1 MTPEP
6 DTQRQPAAAVA
17 APWLFWLAAALLF
30 GYGHLTRVAPGGM
43 VDALMRDFAVGA
55 AMLGNISAMYWYAY
69 SIFQIPGGFLLDR
82 YGPGRIIAVSAL
94 LCTAGGLLFTYAPSV
109 EAANAGRFITGA
121 GGAALYACCVKIA
134 HASFDPRRFAL
145 LGGVTIL
152 IGMFGAALGQAPVAA
167 LIEIGGWRPVMFW
180 VALAALPL
188 GALVFLGHRKPA
200 KAPDT
205 AITSRELFGLMRD
218 VARLKQYWVITL
230 FAMMIAGPAISFPV
244 WGIAYYMQVLGYG
257 RAEAAIFT
265 TLALLGW
272 AAGSLSAG
280 WLSGRLLRRRKLFAI
295 IQAAMGLL
303 GWSLF
308 VAFPGLPEAVHYVL
322 MLLIGL
328 SAGGIVV
335 SFILIADSC
344 PPRAVGTATGISNT
358 VVMLMSAA
366 ILLIMGFVL
375 DLLWTGEIAD
385 GVRIYSPF
393 AFRMAYL
400 IMPASSLV
408 ALLAALAIREAPHGE
423 KKDSFT

>member
-1 MTPEP
+1 MERGKAPA
-6 DTQRQPAAAVA
+6 PAALA

-43 VDALMRDFAVGA
+43 VDVLMRDFAVGA
-55 AMLGNISAMYWYAY
+55 TMLGNISAMYWYAY

-82 YGPGRIIAVSAL
+82 FGPSRIIAVSAL
-94 LCTAGGLLFTYAPSV
+94 LCTLGGLLFAYAPSV

-134 HASFDPRRFAL
+134 HASFDSRRFAL
-145 LGGVTIL
+145 LGGATIL
-152 IGMFGAALGQAPVAA
+152 IGMFGAALGQAPVAV
-167 LIEIGGWRPVMFW
+167 LIDIGGWRPVMFW

-188 GALVFLGHRKPA
+188 GALVFLGRRSRRA
-200 KAPDT
+200 ESGEVVR
-205 AITSRELFGLMRD
+205 SRELLGLMRD
-218 VARLKQYWVITL
+218 VTHLRQYWIITL

-244 WGIAYYMQVLGYG
+244 WGIAYYMQVLGYV
-257 RAEAAIFT
+257 RPEAALFT
-265 TLALLGW
+265 TVALLGW
-272 AAGSLSAG
+272 ALGSLSAG
-280 WLSGRLLRRRKLFAI
+280 WLSGRWRRRKLIAVCE
-295 IQAAMGLL
+295 AVMGLV

-308 VAFPGLPEAVHYVL
+308 VAFPDLPEAVHFIL

-335 SFILIADSC
+335 SFILIADNC

-358 VVMLMSAA
+358 LVMLLSAA
-366 ILLIMGFVL
+366 ILLIMGYVL
-375 DLLWTGEIAD
+375 DLLWTGEIED

-400 IMPASSLV
+400 AMPAASLV
-408 ALLAALAIREAPHGE
+408 ALLAALWLREAPRGE
-423 KKDSFT
+423 TQESYK

>member
-1 MTPEP
+1 MSMQTEASRPP
-6 DTQRQPAAAVA
+6 PAAAA

-43 VDALMRDFAVGA
+43 VDALMRDFSVGA

-82 YGPGRIIAVSAL
+82 FGPGRIIAVSAI
-94 LCTAGGLLFTYAPSV
+94 LCTVGGLLFAYAPSV
-109 EAANAGRFITGA
+109 DAANAGRFITGA

-134 HASFDPRRFAL
+134 HASFDSRRFAL
-145 LGGVTIL
+145 LGGITIL

-188 GALVFLGHRKPA
+188 GVLVFLGHRKPGRPA
-200 KAPDT
+200 GEPVGT
-205 AITSRELFGLMRD
+205 RELMGLMRD

-244 WGIAYYMQVLGYG
+244 WGIAYYMQVLDYP
-257 RAEAAIFT
+257 RPEAALFT
-265 TLALLGW
+265 TVALLGW
-272 AAGSLSAG
+272 AGGSLSAG
-280 WLSGRLLRRRKLFAI
+280 WLSGRLMDRRKI
-295 IQAAMGLL
+295 IAVGEATAGLL

-308 VAFPGLPEAVHYVL
+308 VACPGLPEAVHYLL
-322 MLLIGL
+322 MLLIGI
-328 SAGGIVV
+328 SAGGIVIG
-335 SFILIADSC
+335 FILVADNC
-344 PPRAVGTATGISNT
+344 APRAVGTATGISNT
-358 VVMLMSAA
+358 LVMLTSAA

-375 DLLWTGEIAD
+375 DLLWGGVTTD

-393 AFRMAYL
+393 AFRMAY
-400 IMPASSLV
+400 IVMPASSLV
-408 ALLAALAIREAPHGE
+408 ALLAALSIRERPSPA
-423 KKDSFT
+423 

>member
-1 MTPEP
+1 MIGKRGTA
-6 DTQRQPAAAVA
+6 RVPAAAA
-17 APWLFWLAAALLF
+17 APWLFWLAAAVLF

-55 AMLGNISAMYWYAY
+55 AALGNISAMYWYAY

-82 YGPGRIIAVSAL
+82 FGPTRIIAISAI
-94 LCTAGGLLFTYAPSV
+94 LCAGGGLLFSYAPSV

-134 HASFDPRRFAL
+134 HASFDSRRFAL
-145 LGGVTIL
+145 LGGATIL
-152 IGMFGAALGQAPVAA
+152 IGMFGAALGQAPIAA
-167 LIEIGGWRPVMFW
+167 LIEISGWRPVMFW
-180 VALAALPL
+180 VALAALPF
-188 GALVFLGHRKPA
+188 GALVFLGHRSPRA
-200 KAPDT
+200 EAGQ
-205 AITSRELFGLMRD
+205 AVHSRELFGLMRE
-218 VARLKQYWVITL
+218 VARSRQYWIITL

-244 WGIAYYMQVLGYG
+244 WGIAYYMQVLGYA
-257 RAEAAIFT
+257 RTEAALFT
-265 TLALLGW
+265 TVALLGW

-280 WLSGRLLRRRKLFAI
+280 WISGHVRRRKVIAI
-295 IQAAMGLL
+295 IQALMGLL

-308 VAFPGLPEAVHYVL
+308 VAFPGLPEIVHYIL

-335 SFILIADSC
+335 SFILIAGIC

-358 VVMLMSAA
+358 VVMLLSAA

-375 DLLWTGEIAD
+375 DLLWTGEIVD

-400 IMPASSLV
+400 AMPAASLAAV
-408 ALLAALAIREAPHGE
+408 LAALAIREAPRLKNKE
-423 KKDSFT
+423 SFT

>member
-1 MTPEP
+1 MT
-6 DTQRQPAAAVA
+6 TRSA

-82 YGPGRIIAVSAL
+82 FGPGRIIAVSAL
-94 LCTAGGLLFTYAPSV
+94 LCTLGGLLFAYAPSV
-109 EAANAGRFITGA
+109 EVANAGRFITGA

-134 HASFDPRRFAL
+134 HASFDSRRFAL
-145 LGGVTIL
+145 LGGITIL

-200 KAPDT
+200 EAPAE
-205 AITSRELFGLMRD
+205 AITSRALFGLMRD

-244 WGIAYYMQVLGYG
+244 WGIAFYMQVLGYP
-257 RAEAAIFT
+257 RPEAAIFT

-280 WLSGRLLRRRKLFAI
+280 WLSGRLPRRRKVIAI

-308 VAFPGLPEAVHYVL
+308 VAFPGLPEAVHYIL

-335 SFILIADSC
+335 SFILIADIC

-375 DLLWTGEIAD
+375 DLLWTGEIVD

-393 AFRMAYL
+393 AFRTAYL

-408 ALLAALAIREAPHGE
+408 ALMAALWIHEAPRA
-423 KKDSFT
+423 KKD